1 MLDFVLGVALAGLV
15 VRGWLRGFIR
25 EVLDLVSLVLGI
37 WVAFTLS
44 EPLGNFLSDRFEVSA
59 EFARVGSGILLFVLF
74 GVAMGIG
81 AHFLSQV
88 MRLPGLNLMNRIGGS
103 IVAGLWGVALI
114 LVAVNFAGVLPLPD
128 GWDDQ
133 LEESTVVTAIA
144 GEDAAP
150 QRLFESLGDRGI
162 LSSLA
167 SLQELFGATRAVP
180 SGDEVLTIPPAE
192 EDELRQIRDDA
203 GLILDRINSSRI
215 ASSVGALL
223 VADPLATVAEQRA
236 VAMYS
241 AGRISRDTPAGQSV
255 SDDLRA
261 AGVLLE
267 VDGEVLALASTSRA
281 ALDAVLE
288 DDEARALLLAPA
300 FDRAGVSVVEGPTGV
315 LLVVVL
321 GG

>member
-1 MLDFVLGVALAGLV
+1 
-15 VRGWLRGFIR
+15 
-25 EVLDLVSLVLGI
+25 
-37 WVAFTLS
+37 
-44 EPLGNFLSDRFEVSA
+44 LGNFLSDRFEVSA

-192 EDELRQIRDDA
+192 EDELRQVRDDA
-203 GLILDRINSSRI
+203 GFILDRINSSRI

-255 SDDLRA
+255 SGDIRA

-300 FDRAGVSVVEGPTGV
+300 FDRAGASVVEGPTGV